1 MLYSLRNFT
10 VEPATNENIDTEII
24 AFLPKNSTGYITSKF
39 KTGEIN
45 ELFYGKHRLCVE
57 ILNRSFEDNIEIKK
71 GQSIG
76 FFVAEPENLKFHHV
90 LCKTKAK
97 KKKECYTPKKKEG
110 R

>member
-10 VEPATNENIDTEII
+10 VEPATNENSDTEII
-24 AFLPKNSTGYITSKF
+24 AFLPKNSTRYITSKF

-76 FFVAEPENLKFHHV
+76 LFVAEPENLKFHHV
-90 LCKTKAK
+90 PCKTKAK